1 MSFQNML
8 PAEPR
13 PGDSPQMRAAIDRF
27 MLEGVDAR
35 RPAGNHHQLKVA
47 WDVSYYPDKGTILP
61 DRGSKLPVSGLDAL
75 IGYLRET
82 GRLAS

>member
-1 MSFQNML
+1 MSFHNML

-13 PGDSPQMRAAIDRF
+13 PGDSHQMRAAIDRF
-27 MLEGVDAR
+27 MREGIDAR
-35 RPAGNHHQLKVA
+35 RPAGNDHQLKVS
-47 WDVSYYPDKGTILP
+47 WDLSYYPDKGTILP
-61 DRGSKLPVSGLDAL
+61 DRGTKLRVSGLDAL